1 MFHHYID
8 TALNFAQSGS
18 VALTDYLYIV
28 VFLVALL
35 ESTPVIGTFTPGTL
49 FFLFF
54 GYSISA
60 TDSNLALVILVAS
73 FAAALGDVIGYILG
87 KYGSDWM
94 IRHRKLLKQVH
105 IEQGRGFFS
114 KHGGKSILLG
124 RFVGPIRPIVPL
136 IAGSIGMSFRRFLF
150 WNILGAVA
158 WCTLYMTIGYFF
170 GSHARTIEKI
180 VTDGS
185 WLVLAILAIAGYIVY
200 RKYKKQSKVKH
211 THAQ

>member
-1 MFHHYID
+1 MFHQYID
-8 TALNFAQSGS
+8 AALNFAQSGS
-18 VALTDYLYIV
+18 AALTDYLYIV

-54 GYSISA
+54 GYSISV

-87 KYGSDWM
+87 KYGSGWM
-94 IRHRKLLKQVH
+94 IRHKKLLKQVH

-150 WNILGAVA
+150 WNILGAVS
-158 WCTLYMTIGYFF
+158 WCTLYITIGYFF
-170 GSHARTIEKI
+170 GAHARTIEKV

-185 WLVLAILAIAGYIVY
+185 WLVLIILAIAGYIVY
-200 RKYKKQSKVKH
+200 RKYKKKSKLNQ
-211 THAQ
+211 TNAQ